1 MWEPAKILLFA
12 LVTFSVAAFHEAG
25 DFAGDTAKEM
35 QSLSLEETLTSVVAR
50 ATAAKRRSK
59 AEIEQ
64 MKSACVKNFETVDAV
79 GRIPATTED
88 DGREAWLLM
97 ACETV
102 LMLVLRSIIPA
113 RHGCM
118 WKET

>member
-64 MKSACVKNFETVDAV
+64 MKSACVKNFETVDAD
-79 GRIPATTED
+79 RD
-88 DGREAWLLM
+88 DRLSLGEFQRLLKM
-97 ACETV
+97 MGEK
-102 LMLVLRSIIPA
+102 
-113 RHGCM
+113 HGF
-118 WKET
+118 